1 MKVFL
6 IFIIIILIYI
16 FIYYNKKS
24 NFWKFEPVH
33 SKNNGI
39 IKLNLLFNENNFN
52 LQIIENYIPQNIQ
65 NLYKNLYYKKN
76 SFNISN
82 LPSKFKLFI
91 LKKNNYIIGSI
102 IFIHYPILI
111 NNNFHNSYYV
121 DYLLIN
127 DNYRN
132 KDYVKI
138 LIKKCV
144 NYLFQKENILIYFF
158 KIDIKKLPFDNFYKE
173 DVYSYN
179 KNTFE
184 KIKLLYDFKNIKIE
198 KNNINKF
205 LKNEYNKNFKIKS
218 FLNFDLLNKKINNNE
233 IFILNFQNYFIIC
246 LLKIYFDK
254 KYIEIIYISKNT
266 PLFILYNFL
275 EYIFKDFTEIFVYLK
290 NNNYKEIGLIYEY
303 SVRYYLYNYK
313 IDKVENKLLLI

>member
-6 IFIIIILIYI
+6 IFIFIIFIYI
-16 FIYYNKKS
+16 FIFYKKS

-33 SKNNGI
+33 SKKIGI
-39 IKLNLLFNENNFN
+39 IKSNLLFNENNFN
-52 LQIIENYIPQNIQ
+52 LQIIENNIPQNIQ

-91 LKKNNYIIGSI
+91 LKKYNNIIGSI
-102 IFIHYPILI
+102 IFIHHPIFI
-111 NNNFHNSYYV
+111 NNIFYNSYYV

-127 DNYRN
+127 NKYRN

-144 NYLFQKENILIYFF
+144 NYLFEKENILIYFF

-173 DVYSYN
+173 DVYYYN

-198 KNNINKF
+198 KNNVNLF
-205 LKNEYNKNFKIKS
+205 LKNEYNKKFQIKS
-218 FLNFDLLNKKINNNE
+218 FLNFNLINQKINNNE
-233 IFILNFQNYFIIC
+233 IFILNFKNYFIIC
-246 LLKIYFDK
+246 LFKIYCDK
-254 KYIEIIYISKNT
+254 KYIEIIYISQKT
-266 PLFILYNFL
+266 PLFIFYNFL
-275 EYIFKDFTEIFVYLK
+275 KYLFIDYTEIFIYLK
-290 NNNYKEIGLIYEY
+290 NNNYKEFGLKYEY
-303 SVRYYLYNYK
+303 SVNYYLYNYK
-313 IDKVENKLLLI
+313 IQNVENKLLLI